1 MSSEIAFT
9 YADPADSWPRRA
21 LIRAVES
28 LTGQPRIHRLYL
40 ENRDKLLPGESFW
53 AACFRVMD
61 IALATEGTAHLNWPR
76 EGPLVVIA
84 NHPFGVLD
92 GLAISELVG
101 RVRPDYRVL
110 TNAVLTRAPETQPY
124 LLPVDFA
131 ETEEALR
138 TNLASRAA
146 ARAWL
151 AQGGCVV
158 LFPAG
163 GVATTKTALGS
174 RAVDLPWK
182 PFLGALVQGGRA
194 AVAPLWFDGQNSRL
208 FQLASHIHPT
218 LRLSLLFH
226 EVRLRMG
233 RDVTMRPGPAIPFA
247 ELAPMKD
254 RQILTDHLR
263 DVVEALGKG

>member
-40 ENRDKLLPGESFW
+40 HNRDKRLEGESFW

-61 IALATEGTAHLNWPR
+61 IALAIDGAAHLDWPR
-76 EGPLVVIA
+76 TGPLVVIA

-92 GLAISELVG
+92 GLAISELVS

-146 ARAWL
+146 ARKYL

-163 GVATTKTALGS
+163 AVATSPSALAP

-208 FQLASHIHPT
+208 FQLASHISPT
-218 LRLSLLFH
+218 LRLSLLFR
-226 EVRLRMG
+226 EVKLRMG
-233 RDVTMRPGPAIPFA
+233 RDIVMRPGPAIPYEA
-247 ELAPMKD
+247 LEPMKD
-254 RQILTDHLR
+254 RQVLTDHLR
-263 DVVEALGKG
+263 GVVEALGRG